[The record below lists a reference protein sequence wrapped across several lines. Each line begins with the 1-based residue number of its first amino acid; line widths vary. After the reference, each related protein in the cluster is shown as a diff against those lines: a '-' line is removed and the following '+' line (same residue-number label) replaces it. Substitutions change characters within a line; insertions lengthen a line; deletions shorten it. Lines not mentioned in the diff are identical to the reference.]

1 MTFEEFKA
9 IAKTLNA
16 IYEDKGA
23 LMFETKEKMLAWYAC
38 LKDLDYE
45 ILSKAVKNHML
56 TSKFKPT
63 IPELREAYARLVL
76 PQYPTAQEAWAI
88 VRDGIRGSVPFEDL
102 PEIIQA
108 AVVDKA
114 QLWEWGQCESK
125 QVDTV
130 IQGLFKKAYEVT
142 VQRRFEDAVLGDVGA
157 RAGTMIEAHEQ
168 FKLEVKEDAE
178 ELQEHFEVP
187 YVQGRD

>member
-1 MTFEEFKA
+1 MTFEEWKDV
-9 IAKTLNA
+9 AKTLNA
-16 IYEDKGA
+16 IYEDKGG
-23 LMFETKEKMLAWYAC
+23 LMFETKEKILAWYTC
-38 LKDLDYE
+38 LQDLDYQ
-45 ILSKAVKNHML
+45 ILCKAVRNHVINN
-56 TSKFKPT
+56 KFRPS
-63 IPELREAYARLVL
+63 IPELRQEYVKLTT

-108 AVVDKA
+108 TVVDKA

-130 IQGLFKKAYEVT
+130 IQGLFKKAYETT

-157 RAGTMIEAHEQ
+157 RAGTMIEAHERM
-168 FKLEVKEDAE
+168 KLEVKEDA
-178 ELQEHFEVP
+178 
-187 YVQGRD
+187 